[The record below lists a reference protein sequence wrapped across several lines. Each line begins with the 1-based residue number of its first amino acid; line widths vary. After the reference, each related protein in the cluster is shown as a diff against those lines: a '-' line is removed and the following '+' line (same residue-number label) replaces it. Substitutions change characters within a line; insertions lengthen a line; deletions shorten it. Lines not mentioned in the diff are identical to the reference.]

1 MTEDKMLAEIGISAE
16 ELDEAFRRLERH
28 GFLKLELGSDEK
40 MISFTRTEKPFCK
53 VEWDDA
59 DPRVCQL
66 ATDLMTKVLPMLDE
80 ERNEEIDRALRNL
93 ERDGVIEMEQGDGDI
108 IVSLTAKG
116 QAWNPRCDYAL

>member
-1 MTEDKMLAEIGISAE
+1 MSEDKMLAEIGISAE

-28 GFLKLELGSDEK
+28 GFLKLELGSDGK
-40 MISFTRTEKPFCK
+40 IISFTRTEKPFCK

-93 ERDGVIEMEQGDGDI
+93 ERDGVIEMKQGDGDI

-116 QAWNPRCDYAL
+116 RARNPRCDYTL

>member
-1 MTEDKMLAEIGISAE
+1 MTEDQMLAEIGISAE
-16 ELDEAFRRLERH
+16 ELDEAFRRLVRD
-28 GFLKLELGSDEK
+28 GFLESKLNSDGE
-40 MISFTRTEKPFCK
+40 ITHAVTEKPFCK

-66 ATDLMTKVLPMLDE
+66 ATDLMTKVLPMLEE

-93 ERDGVIEMEQGDGDI
+93 ERDGVIEMKQGDGDI

-116 QAWNPRCDYAL
+116 RARNPRCDYTL